1 MGRAAEPIKQQKSK
15 AHGPLASQL
24 KEDTTLSGNNSS
36 KSSKRAG
43 KRQHVEQEAG
53 GKADAVL
60 SARIMKMAR
69 DQQREELDGPN
80 AESAQASTSAGKS
93 AFAQMEQDDDEDDD
107 EDYGSEEDDEIED
120 VEYFNDL
127 VSFFP
132 TSVKRPTDT
141 VA

>member
-1 MGRAAEPIKQQKSK
+1 MGRAAEPIKQQRSK

-36 KSSKRAG
+36 KSLKRAG

-69 DQQREELDGPN
+69 EQQRDELDGSN
-80 AESAQASTSAGKS
+80 AEIAQASTSAGKS
-93 AFAQMEQDDDEDDD
+93 AAFAQMEQDEDEDDD
-107 EDYGSEEDDEIED
+107 EDYGSEEDDELED

-132 TSVKRPTDT
+132 YI
-141 VA
+141 